1 MIKLF
6 KNFTF
11 KDYLLILIIATLVI
25 TSVWLD
31 LKMPEYM
38 SEITK
43 LVQTEDST
51 MAMILNAGKWM
62 LLCAIGSMACE
73 ISCGFFSSLEI

>member
-38 SEITK
+38 SKITK

-51 MAMILNAGKWM
+51 MAMILK
-62 LLCAIGSMACE
+62 CR
-73 ISCGFFSSLEI
+73 